1 MNRLKERRLEL
12 GLTQEAVSGIL
23 KLADP
28 RMDVSMVSRFENG
41 ACLPTEEVMTAL
53 EAALRTSRAY
63 LFGEDEKADI
73 PPRTAETERIA
84 GLIPKGRRNAISRE
98 DLAAALHTTDRKM
111 RKAVAE
117 AKMQG
122 VMICN
127 DGDGYYQSDEL
138 NDLWRQYRRETA
150 RAMSILKARKP
161 MRDVLKAAGRPVWA
175 CLTTRSRV
183 WNRSHT
189 SCRGARCAA
198 KKQIPC
204 TRIFTARPWDAMC
217 ASERWTHGRKRNE
230 LEFVSH

>member
-53 EAALRTSRAY
+53 EVALRTSRAY

-73 PPRTAETERIA
+73 PQRTAETDRIA
-84 GLIPKGRRNAISRE
+84 GLIPNGRRNAISRE

-117 AKMQG
+117 AKKQG
-122 VMICN
+122 LMICN
-127 DGDGYYQSDEL
+127 DGDGYYQSDDL
-138 NDLWRQYRRETA
+138 SDLWRQYRRETS

-161 MRDVLKAAGRPVWA
+161 MRDVLKAAGRPV
-175 CLTTRSRV
+175 
-183 WNRSHT
+183 
-189 SCRGARCAA
+189 
-198 KKQIPC
+198 
-204 TRIFTARPWDAMC
+204 
-217 ASERWTHGRKRNE
+217 
-230 LEFVSH
+230 

>member
-41 ACLPTEEVMTAL
+41 ACLPTDEVMTAL

-63 LFGEDEKADI
+63 LYGEEENAEV
-73 PPRTAETERIA
+73 PMQTAETAHIA
-84 GLIPKGRRNAISRE
+84 CLIPKGRRNAISRE

-117 AKMQG
+117 AKKQG
-122 VMICN
+122 LMICN

-138 NDLWRQYRRETA
+138 SDLWRQYRRETA

-161 MRDVLKAAGRPVWA
+161 MRDVLKAAGRPV
-175 CLTTRSRV
+175 
-183 WNRSHT
+183 
-189 SCRGARCAA
+189 
-198 KKQIPC
+198 
-204 TRIFTARPWDAMC
+204 
-217 ASERWTHGRKRNE
+217 
-230 LEFVSH
+230 

>member
-41 ACLPTEEVMTAL
+41 ACLPTEAVMTAL

-63 LFGEDEKADI
+63 LYGEDEKADI
-73 PPRTAETERIA
+73 PQRTTETERIA
-84 GLIPKGRRNAISRE
+84 GLIPSGRRNAISRE

-117 AKMQG
+117 AKKQG
-122 VMICN
+122 LMICN

-138 NDLWRQYRRETA
+138 SDLWRQYRRETA

-161 MRDVLKAAGRPVWA
+161 MREVLKAAGRLV
-175 CLTTRSRV
+175 
-183 WNRSHT
+183 
-189 SCRGARCAA
+189 
-198 KKQIPC
+198 
-204 TRIFTARPWDAMC
+204 
-217 ASERWTHGRKRNE
+217 
-230 LEFVSH
+230 

>member
-53 EAALRTSRAY
+53 EAALRASRAY
-63 LFGEDEKADI
+63 LFGEDEKAEL
-73 PPRTAETERIA
+73 PMRTAETELIA

-117 AKMQG
+117 AKKQG
-122 VMICN
+122 
-127 DGDGYYQSDEL
+127 L
-138 NDLWRQYRRETA
+138 
-150 RAMSILKARKP
+150 
-161 MRDVLKAAGRPVWA
+161 MR
-175 CLTTRSRV
+175 
-183 WNRSHT
+183 
-189 SCRGARCAA
+189 
-198 KKQIPC
+198 
-204 TRIFTARPWDAMC
+204 
-217 ASERWTHGRKRNE
+217 
-230 LEFVSH
+230 

>member
-12 GLTQEAVSGIL
+12 GLTQEAVSSIL
-23 KLADP
+23 KLTDP

-63 LFGEDEKADI
+63 LYGEDENAEL
-73 PPRTAETERIA
+73 PMQTAETARIA
-84 GLIPKGRRNAISRE
+84 CLIPKGRRNAISRE

-117 AKMQG
+117 AKKQG
-122 VMICN
+122 LMICN
-127 DGDGYYQSDEL
+127 DGGGYYQNEEL

-161 MRDVLKAAGRPVWA
+161 MRDVLKAAGRPV
-175 CLTTRSRV
+175 
-183 WNRSHT
+183 
-189 SCRGARCAA
+189 
-198 KKQIPC
+198 
-204 TRIFTARPWDAMC
+204 
-217 ASERWTHGRKRNE
+217 
-230 LEFVSH
+230 